1 MTLSI
6 SIQNFEKLPDSANI
20 RMADLLVLFA
30 MSESSIRR
38 RIKAGTF
45 PEANPKDE
53 NSATRIAAYNVGKVR
68 QALANP
74 R

>member
-1 MTLSI
+1 MALSTA
-6 SIQNFEKLPDSANI
+6 IQNFDSLPDSANV

-53 NSATRIAAYNVGKVR
+53 KSTTRIAAYNVGKVR
-68 QALANP
+68 QALTSS